1 MPFHPAA
8 AATASKLQACSAALT
23 GDKYAECSMFM
34 PCLYTQVPWSKL
46 GQEPVIVEF
55 DRLYILAGPKAETDQ
70 PATSQVKQGSAAG
83 FDSQLC

>member
-1 MPFHPAA
+1 M
-8 AATASKLQACSAALT
+8 
-23 GDKYAECSMFM
+23 YAERSIFT

-83 FDSQLC
+83 FDSQLVLQCILNSWVLQLLRRRKQQVR

>member
-1 MPFHPAA
+1 
-8 AATASKLQACSAALT
+8 
-23 GDKYAECSMFM
+23 M

-70 PATSQVKQGSAAG
+70 PATSQVKQRSG
-83 FDSQLC
+83 